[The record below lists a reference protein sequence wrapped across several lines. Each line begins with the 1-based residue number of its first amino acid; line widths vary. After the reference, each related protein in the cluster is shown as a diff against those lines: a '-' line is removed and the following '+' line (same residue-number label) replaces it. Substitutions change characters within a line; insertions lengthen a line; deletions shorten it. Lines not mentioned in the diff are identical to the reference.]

1 MAGKRAVTAKLR
13 ELSKALTPEEM
24 VQLALLLT
32 EEAEKPR
39 FDKKKYAQL
48 VKAVGNLY
56 GKLLLAE
63 DALTAFLVD
72 AGQTNAEINTVISQA
87 RMEAERKVMP
97 APPVKKRGGGRRKK
111 EPVQLGLE

>member
-1 MAGKRAVTAKLR
+1 MIGKRAVSAKLR

-39 FDKKKYAQL
+39 FDKLKYAKL
-48 VKAVGNLY
+48 RKVVGTLY

-63 DALTAFLVD
+63 DALTTFLVD
-72 AGQTNAEINTVISQA
+72 AGQTNAEINTVIGQA
-87 RMEAERKVMP
+87 RMEAERLVMP
-97 APPVKKRGGGRRKK
+97 APPEKKRAGGRKKK

>member
-1 MAGKRAVTAKLR
+1 MAGKRVVTAKLR

-24 VQLALLLT
+24 VQLALLLN

-48 VKAVGNLY
+48 RKAVGTFY

-63 DALTAFLVD
+63 DALTTFMVE
-72 AGQTNAEINTVISQA
+72 AGQTNAEINTVIEQA
-87 RMEAERKVMP
+87 RMEAERLVMP
-97 APPVKKRGGGRRKK
+97 APPTKKRGGRRKK
-111 EPVQLGLE
+111 TTVQLDLDE